1 MAVDLFAAV
10 DLGSYELEMKIFEM
24 SQKKGVK
31 EIDHVRHRIDLGTE
45 TYATGQ
51 ISSTHMDELI
61 RILNEYGN
69 IMESYG
75 VTKYQAYGT
84 SAMRETRAIDTVLE
98 LLRQRTGI
106 EIDILS
112 NSEQRFLDYKAVAL
126 NNEEFSC
133 FLEKPTAIVDV
144 GGGSIQISLFDND
157 TLVTTQQ
164 LRLGV
169 LRLHST
175 LRNIQAGY
183 SKYPS
188 LVQELVESQLAV
200 FTKMHLK
207 DKKVQNIILLD
218 DYVTPVL
225 QRVNFGID
233 KKGYAKAETFIDY
246 MARLTRLSMAETSK
260 KLGLAQDNLP
270 LIYISGLLVSNICNA
285 LKTETIWAPG
295 GVLCDGIAYEYA
307 ERKKYIKTSHNF
319 EQDIVACAQNISH
332 RYMGSKSRSETLQT
346 IALNIFD
353 SLKKIHGLGKRERL
367 LLQICTILHDCG
379 KYISMV
385 NLGDCSYNIIMSTEI
400 IGVSHIERSIVAN
413 VVRFNHDDFEYYN
426 DGSYRFRGIDHDAY
440 LTIAKLTA
448 ILRLA
453 NGLDRTHKE
462 KFKNVK
468 LAIKDTEL
476 EITVDTMADIS
487 LERGLFGERAK
498 FFEQVYGIKPVIR
511 QKRQT
516 KL

>member
-1 MAVDLFAAV
+1 MAVDVFAAI
-10 DLGSYELEMKIFEM
+10 DLGSYELEMKIYEM

-31 EIDHVRHRIDLGTE
+31 EIDDVRHRIDLGTE

-51 ISSTHMDELI
+51 ISSMHMDELI
-61 RILNEYGN
+61 RILTEYN
-69 IMESYG
+69 RIMDGYG
-75 VTKYQAYGT
+75 VTRYQAYGT
-84 SAMRETRAIDTVLE
+84 SAMRETKAIDTVLE

-112 NSEQRFLDYKAVAL
+112 NSEQRFLDYKSIAL
-126 NNEEFSC
+126 NNEAFSK
-133 FLEKPTAIVDV
+133 FLEKPTAIVDI
-144 GGGSIQISLFDND
+144 GGGGIQISLFDND

-175 LRNIQAGY
+175 LMGLQAGY

-188 LVQELVESQLAV
+188 LVQELVESQLSV

-207 DKKVQNIILLD
+207 DKKVQNIILMD
-218 DYVTPVL
+218 DYVSPILNTVHLGTPE
-225 QRVNFGID
+225 R
-233 KKGYAKAETFIDY
+233 GYAKAPDFTGYISK
-246 MARLTRLSMAETSK
+246 LTKQSMSEVSH
-260 KLGLAQDNLP
+260 KLGLSQDKIP
-270 LIYISGLLVSNICNA
+270 LLYVSGLLVSNICNA
-285 LKTETIWAPG
+285 LKAETIWAPG
-295 GVLCDGIAYEYA
+295 GTLCDGIAYEYA
-307 ERKKYIKTSHNF
+307 ERKKYLKSEHDF
-319 EQDIVACAQNISH
+319 GKDIVACAQNISR
-332 RYMGSKSRSETLQT
+332 RYMGNKARSETLQS

-353 SLKKIHGLGKRERL
+353 SMKKIHGLGKRERM

-400 IGVSHIERSIVAN
+400 IGLSHIERSIVAN
-413 VVRFNHDDFEYYN
+413 VVRFNHDNFEYYK
-426 DGSYRFRGIDHDAY
+426 DGGYRFRGIDHDSY

-468 LAIKDTEL
+468 VAVKDHEL
-476 EITVDTMADIS
+476 EIAVDTMADIS
-487 LERGLFGERAK
+487 LERGLFGSRAA

-511 QKRQT
+511 QKRLSG
-516 KL
+516 K

>member
-1 MAVDLFAAV
+1 MATDVFAAV
-10 DLGSYELEMKIFEM
+10 DLGSYELEMKIYEM

-61 RILNEYGN
+61 RILNEYSR
-69 IMESYG
+69 IMDSYD
-75 VTKYQAYGT
+75 VSRYQAYGT
-84 SAMRETRAIDTVLE
+84 SAMRETKAIDTVLE

-112 NSEQRFLDYKAVAL
+112 NSEQRFLDYKSVAL
-126 NNEEFSC
+126 NNDDFSK

-169 LRLHST
+169 LRLYST
-175 LRNIQAGY
+175 LQSIQAGY
-183 SKYPS
+183 SKYPA

-207 DKKVQNIILLD
+207 DKKVQNVILLD
-218 DYVTPVL
+218 DYVSPVL
-225 QRVNFGID
+225 KRVNLGMEE
-233 KKGYAKAETFIDY
+233 KGYAQVKLFREY
-246 MARLTRLSMAETSK
+246 MSRLTKQSMTDVSR
-260 KLGLAQDNLP
+260 KLGLPQDNIP
-270 LIYISGLLVSNICNA
+270 LMYVSGLLVSNICNA
-285 LKTETIWAPG
+285 LNSDTIWAPG
-295 GVLCDGIAYEYA
+295 GTLCDGIAYEYA
-307 ERKKYIKTSHNF
+307 ERRKYLKSAHDF
-319 EQDIVACAQNISH
+319 EKDIVACAQNISR
-332 RYMGSKSRSETLQT
+332 RYMGSKQRSETLQT
-346 IALNIFD
+346 IALGIFD

-385 NLGDCSYNIIMSTEI
+385 NLGDCSYNIILSTEI
-400 IGVSHIERSIVAN
+400 IGLSHIERSIVAN
-413 VVRFNHDDFEYYN
+413 VVRFNHDDFEYYK
-426 DGSYRFRGIDHDAY
+426 DGGYRFRGIDHDAY

-448 ILRLA
+448 ILRIA

-462 KFKNVK
+462 KFKNIK
-468 LAIKDTEL
+468 LALKDNEL
-476 EITVDTMADIS
+476 VITVDTMADTS
-487 LERGLFGERAK
+487 LERGLFGERAE

-511 QKRQT
+511 QKRFA
-516 KL
+516 